1 MKQLGEKEIIC
12 NLVFIEYKQLILPSE
27 GEFSLAYL
35 HMKVQGWL
43 PLYESKTSGWK
54 VKNLVNYLNRV
65 WST

>member
-1 MKQLGEKEIIC
+1 M
-12 NLVFIEYKQLILPSE
+12 FIENKQLILPSG

-35 HMKVQGWL
+35 HMKAHDGL
-43 PLYESKTSGWK
+43 PLHESKTSGWK